1 MCVSDVDTV
10 IVGAGVI
17 GLACAAALA
26 KRGDTVLVLEQ
37 NSSPG
42 QETSSRNSGVIH
54 AGLYYPKNSLKA
66 RMCVRGRELLYER
79 AARRGIPHRKLGK
92 LVIASEA
99 SEVPK
104 LEALTKTAIDNG
116 APGLV
121 LLDQS
126 EVAKREPHVRAVAAL
141 YSPET
146 GIVDAHELVADYR
159 AEAITHGAELIL
171 RTRVVGIER
180 TSDRYR
186 ITTEQTASAERA
198 DVLATHVINAA
209 GLHASDIAAL
219 AGVPIAQLGYVQQL
233 CKGDYFQVAARIGRM
248 LSHLIYPMPVH
259 AGLGVH
265 LTFDTGGQLRAGP
278 DTEYIATPS
287 YLVDPAKRSA
297 FAAAV
302 SRYLPMVTEDDFE
315 PDYAGLRPKL
325 QGPGQPFRDF
335 VIEEGSSH
343 GLPGFVNLLGI
354 ESPGLTASE
363 AIAELVSS
371 ML

>member
-1 MCVSDVDTV
+1 
-10 IVGAGVI
+10 
-17 GLACAAALA
+17 LA

-37 NSSPG
+37 NASPG

-54 AGLYYPKNSLKA
+54 AGLYYPKSSLKA

-79 AARRGIPHRKLGK
+79 AARRGIPHKKLGK
-92 LVIASEA
+92 LVIASDDA
-99 SEVPK
+99 EVPK
-104 LEALTKTAIDNG
+104 LEALTKVAQDNG

-121 LLDQS
+121 LLERA
-126 EVAKREPHVRAVAAL
+126 EVAKREPHVRASAAL
-141 YSPET
+141 WSPET

-159 AEAITHGAELIL
+159 AEAVSHGAELIL
-171 RTRVVGIER
+171 RTRVIAIER
-180 TSDRYR
+180 KGERYCVV
-186 ITTEQTASAERA
+186 TEQVGSAERA
-198 DVLATHVINAA
+198 DVLATNVINAA
-209 GLHASDIAAL
+209 GLHASDVAAL
-219 AGVPIAQLGYVQQL
+219 AGVPVEKLGYVQQL

-278 DTEYIATPS
+278 DTEYVSAAN
-287 YLVDPAKRSA
+287 YQVDPAKRTA

-302 SRYLPMVTEDDFE
+302 SRYLPMVTEADFE

-335 VIEEGSSH
+335 VIEEASPH
-343 GLPGFVNLLGI
+343 GLPRFVNLLGI

-363 AIAELVSS
+363 AIAELVCG
-371 ML
+371 LL

>member
-1 MCVSDVDTV
+1 MSDVDTV
-10 IVGAGVI
+10 IIGAGVI
-17 GLACAAALA
+17 GLACAAAMA
-26 KRGDTVLVLEQ
+26 TRGDTVLILEQ

-79 AARRGIPHRKLGK
+79 AARRGIPHKKLGK
-92 LVIASEA
+92 LVIAAEPD
-99 SEVPK
+99 ELPK
-104 LEALTKTAIDNG
+104 LEALTKVAQDNG

-121 LLDQS
+121 LLDRA
-126 EVAKREPHVRAVAAL
+126 EVNKREPHVRAEAAL
-141 YSPET
+141 WSPET
-146 GIVDAHELVADYR
+146 GIVDAHALVADYR
-159 AEAITHGAELIL
+159 AEAVSHGAELCL
-171 RTRVVGIER
+171 RTRVVAIEH
-180 TSDRYR
+180 SAGRYR
-186 ITTEQTASAERA
+186 IVTEQTASAEQA
-198 DVLATHVINAA
+198 DVLATNVINAA
-209 GLHASDIAAL
+209 GLHASEIAAL
-219 AGVPIAQLGYVQQL
+219 AGLPVEQLGYVQHL
-233 CKGDYFQVAARIGRM
+233 CKGDYFQVSARIGRM

-278 DTEYIATPS
+278 DTEYVSAPT
-287 YLVDPAKRSA
+287 YLIDAAKRSA

-335 VIEEGSSH
+335 VIEEASSH
-343 GLPGFVNLLGI
+343 GLPHFVNLLGI

-363 AIAELVSS
+363 AIAEQVCSL
-371 ML
+371 L

>member
-1 MCVSDVDTV
+1 VSDFDTIV
-10 IVGAGVI
+10 VGAGVI

-26 KRGDTVLVLEQ
+26 RRGDSVLILEQ
-37 NSSPG
+37 NTSPG

-54 AGLYYPKNSLKA
+54 AGLYYPKSSLKA
-66 RMCVRGRELLYER
+66 RTCIRGRELLYER

-92 LVIASEA
+92 LVIAAEESEI
-99 SEVPK
+99 PT

-121 LLDQS
+121 LLDRA
-126 EVAKREPHVRAVAAL
+126 EVARREPHVRAAAAL
-141 YSPET
+141 WSPET

-159 AEAITHGAELIL
+159 AEAMTHGAELIL
-171 RTRVVGIER
+171 RTRVMGIDR
-180 TSDRYR
+180 SGDRYR
-186 ITTEQTASAERA
+186 VTTEQAASGERA
-198 DVLATHVINAA
+198 DVLAECVVNAA
-209 GLHASDIAAL
+209 GLHASEVAAL
-219 AGVPIAQLGYVQQL
+219 AGFAVAQLGYDQKL
-233 CKGDYFQVAARIGRM
+233 CKGDYFQVAPRIARM
-248 LSHLIYPMPVH
+248 LTHLIYPMPVH

-278 DTEYIATPS
+278 DTEYIPAAN
-287 YLVDPAKRSA
+287 YHVDPGKRAA

-302 SRYLPMVTEDDFE
+302 SRYLPMVNEDDFS

-335 VIEEGSSH
+335 VIEEGSAH
-343 GLPGFVNLLGI
+343 GLPRFVNLLGI

-363 AIAELVSS
+363 AIAELVCG
-371 ML
+371 LL

>member
-1 MCVSDVDTV
+1 VSDVDSV

-26 KRGDTVLVLEQ
+26 KRGDTVLILEQ

-79 AARRGIPHRKLGK
+79 AARRGIPHKKLGK
-92 LVIASEA
+92 LVVAADE

-104 LEALTKTAIDNG
+104 LEALVKTATDNG
-116 APGLV
+116 APGLQ
-121 LLDQS
+121 LLDRA
-126 EVAKREPHVRAVAAL
+126 EVAKREPHVRAAAAL
-141 YSPET
+141 FSPET

-159 AEAITHGAELIL
+159 AEAVTHGAELCL
-171 RTRVVGIER
+171 RTRVLGIER
-180 TSDRYR
+180 SADRYR
-186 ITTEQTASAERA
+186 ITTEQTATAERA
-198 DVLATHVINAA
+198 DVMTTNVINAA
-209 GLHASDIAAL
+209 GLHATEIAAL
-219 AGVPIAQLGYVQQL
+219 AGLPVEQLGYVQQL
-233 CKGDYFQVAARIGRM
+233 CKGDYFQVAQRIGRM

-278 DTEYIATPS
+278 DTEYVSSAT

-302 SRYLPMVTEDDFE
+302 SRYLPMVTEADFE

-335 VIEEGSSH
+335 VIEEGSQH
-343 GLPGFVNLLGI
+343 GLPRFVNLLGI

-363 AIAELVSS
+363 AIAELVVSV
-371 ML
+371 L

>member
-1 MCVSDVDTV
+1 MSVSDVETV

-37 NSSPG
+37 NASPG

-54 AGLYYPKNSLKA
+54 AGLYYPKNSLKG

-79 AARRGIPHRKLGK
+79 AARRGIPHKKLGK
-92 LVIASEA
+92 LVIAA
-99 SEVPK
+99 DTSEVPK
-104 LEALTKTAIDNG
+104 LEALTKTALDNG
-116 APGLV
+116 APGLQ
-121 LLDQS
+121 LLDRA
-126 EVAKREPHVRAVAAL
+126 EVARREPHVRAAAAL

-180 TSDRYR
+180 SSDRYR
-186 ITTEQTASAERA
+186 ITTEQVASGERA
-198 DVLATHVINAA
+198 DVVCTQVINAA
-209 GLHASDIAAL
+209 GLHASEIAAL
-219 AGVPIAQLGYVQQL
+219 AGLPVAQLGYEQQL
-233 CKGDYFQVAARIGRM
+233 CKGDYFQVSARIGRM

-287 YLVDPAKRSA
+287 YHVDPSKRTA
-297 FAAAV
+297 FCAAV
-302 SRYLPMVTEDDFE
+302 SRYLPMVTEDDFA

-335 VIEEGSSH
+335 VIEEGSPH